1 MFAIVGQLGTEH
13 NEAIRPYMNARKVP
27 QILNATGASTWF
39 NDYRKYPWTGGWF
52 PDYEFEARLYGQ
64 AIARNSPDA
73 KIAVL
78 LQNDS
83 FGEDNLRG
91 LRNGLGAKA
100 SNIAAI
106 ERFEPTAADVRSQIA
121 RLRASGATVFFIV
134 ATPRYTI
141 QAYAFANALGWRP
154 AAIYTTLVSA
164 TDTILS
170 LAQRSGGGDLVNNTI
185 SAAYLKDP
193 ANPKWDNDAG
203 MKLYKQVMA
212 KYYPS
217 GNVKDG
223 LNFYGV
229 AAAHAFVQLMY
240 KAGRNPTRASLM
252 KAYRTWTETT
262 PFLLPGN
269 RIRTGGAD
277 QRPIDCLQLAEVQQ
291 RRVPA
296 GVVAHVPVRDVR
308 PGSASSVRCFE
319 GREDSRPSRVL
330 MSSGGGTAP
339 STAPSSSA
347 ASRRWTRSTGATLT
361 ARTIHSDASSPTSS
375 TLRQPGAC
383 SKRPRN
389 IRSPVSDVG
398 EDRAVDGAVRD
409 DERGVPARRRRR
421 GARAPARRG
430 RRARRSSRR
439 RGSACRSG
447 RRHGTRGRTPPRARP
462 RGSTRASR
470 P

>member
-1 MFAIVGQLGTEH
+1 MRKVVLLVAALVVTLGVTASSATSASSETGITARTIVIGGSFPLTGPASPYAIIPTAMKAYFSYINARRGVDGKRGIYGRQIVFNVYDDGYNPANTVQQARKLVEQDKVFAIVGQLGTEH

-64 AIARNSPDA
+64 SIARNSPDA

-106 ERFEPTAADVRSQIA
+106 ERFEPTAADVRSQVA

-134 ATPRYTI
+134 GTPRYTI
-141 QAYAFANALGWRP
+141 QAYAFANGLGWRP

-193 ANPKWDNDAG
+193 ANPRWDNDAG

-217 GNVKDG
+217 GNAKDG
-223 LNFYGV
+223 LNLYGV

-240 KAGRNPTRASLM
+240 KAGKNPTRASLM

-269 RIRTGGAD
+269 RIRTGAAD
-277 QRPIDCLQLAEVQQ
+277 QRPIDCLQLQRFNNGVFQQ
-291 RRVPA
+291 V
-296 GVVAHVPVRDVR
+296 
-308 PGSASSVRCFE
+308 SS
-319 GREDSRPSRVL
+319 
-330 MSSGGGTAP
+330 
-339 STAPSSSA
+339 
-347 ASRRWTRSTGATLT
+347 LT
-361 ARTIHSDASSPTSS
+361 
-375 TLRQPGAC
+375 
-383 SKRPRN
+383 
-389 IRSPVSDVG
+389 
-398 EDRAVDGAVRD
+398 
-409 DERGVPARRRRR
+409 
-421 GARAPARRG
+421 
-430 RRARRSSRR
+430 
-439 RGSACRSG
+439 CRSA
-447 RRHGTRGRTPPRARP
+447 T
-462 RGSTRASR
+462 
-470 P
+470 